1 MDRIWVTGGEERTA
15 QVKVAGCVGWG
26 GQVKKPG
33 ADWGWTL
40 VLEDEVKVRL

>member
-1 MDRIWVTGGEERTA
+1 MWGG
-15 QVKVAGCVGWG
+15 G
-26 GQVKKPG
+26 GQVKKWG